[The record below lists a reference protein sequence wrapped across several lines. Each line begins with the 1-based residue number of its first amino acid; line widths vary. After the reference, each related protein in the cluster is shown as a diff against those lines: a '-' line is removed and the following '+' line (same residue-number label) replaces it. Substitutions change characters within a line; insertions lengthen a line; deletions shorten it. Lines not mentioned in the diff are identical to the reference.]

1 MSRNYYIFQSGQ
13 LRRKDNTIYFENEN
27 TKRPIPIEDVESF
40 YAFGELS
47 LNTKLLDFLA
57 QKNVPIHFFNYYD
70 YYSGSYYPREEL
82 NSGYLVVNQVNH
94 YDDSNKRMAIA
105 REIVS
110 AASDNILRNLKYYRN
125 RVGGLKPFI
134 ENIEK
139 EQEKF
144 PSAGNPFQLMGVEGR
159 IRDIYYESF
168 NEILNLD
175 EPFEKRVKRPPDNVI
190 NTLISFGN
198 SMLYST
204 CLSEI
209 YRTQLNPLISFL
221 HEPGERRYS
230 LSLDMSEIF
239 KPIIVDRII
248 FKLLNSNMLGDS
260 DFEKNLNYC
269 YLQESGRKTFTRE
282 YDKKLNQTIKHRDLE
297 RKVSYQR
304 LIRLENY
311 KLIKHL
317 TGEEDY
323 EGFRIWW

>member
-1 MSRNYYIFQSGQ
+1 MSRNYYIFNSGQ

-27 TKRPIPIEDVESF
+27 TKRPIPIEDVEAF

-57 QKNVPIHFFNYYD
+57 QKNVPVHFFNYYD

-82 NSGYLVVNQVNH
+82 NSGYLVVNQVKH
-94 YDDSNKRMAIA
+94 YDDPAKRMEIA

-110 AASDNILRNLKYYRN
+110 AASDNILRNLKYYKN
-125 RVGGLKPFI
+125 RVDGLEPYI
-134 ENIEK
+134 EKVEK

-144 PSAGNPFQLMGVEGR
+144 PSADNTLQLMGVEGR

-168 NEILNLD
+168 NKILDLE
-175 EPFEKRVKRPPDNVI
+175 EPFEKRVKQPPDNVI

-230 LSLDMSEIF
+230 LSLDVSEIF

-248 FKLLNSNMLGDS
+248 FKLLNSDMLKDG
-260 DFEKNLNYC
+260 DFEKDLNYC
-269 YLQESGRKTFTRE
+269 YLKENGRKTFTKE
-282 YDKKLNQTIKHRDLE
+282 YDNKLNQTIKHRDLE

-311 KLIKHL
+311 KLIKHV
-317 TGEEDY
+317 TGEKDY

>member
-1 MSRNYYIFQSGQ
+1 MSRNYYIFNSGRI
-13 LRRKDNTIYFENEN
+13 RRKDNTIYFENEN
-27 TKRPIPIEDVESF
+27 TKRPIPIEDVEAF

-47 LNTKLLDFLA
+47 LNTKLLDFLS
-57 QKNVPIHFFNYYD
+57 QKNVPVHFFNYYD

-82 NSGYLVVNQVNH
+82 NSGYLVVNQVKY
-94 YDDSNKRMAIA
+94 YDDPSKRMTIA

-110 AASDNILRNLKYYRN
+110 AASDNILRNLKYYKN
-125 RVGGLKPFI
+125 RVDGLEPYIGSI
-134 ENIEK
+134 EE

-144 PSAGNPFQLMGVEGR
+144 PSADNPFKLMGVEGR

-168 NEILNLD
+168 NEILELD
-175 EPFEKRVKRPPDNVI
+175 EPFEKRVKQPPDNMI

-230 LSLDMSEIF
+230 LSLDVSEIF

-248 FKLLNSNMLGDS
+248 FKLLNSNMLKDS
-260 DFEKNLNYC
+260 DFEKDLNYC
-269 YLQESGRKTFTRE
+269 YLKESGRKTFTKE
-282 YDKKLNQTIKHRDLE
+282 YDNKLNQTIKHRDLE

-317 TGEEDY
+317 TEEKEY

>member
-1 MSRNYYIFQSGQ
+1 MSRNYYIFNSGQ

-27 TKRPIPIEDVESF
+27 TKRPIPIEDVEAF

-57 QKNVPIHFFNYYD
+57 QKNVPVHFFNYYD

-82 NSGYLVVNQVNH
+82 NSGYLVVNQVKH
-94 YDDSNKRMAIA
+94 YDDQSKRMIIA

-110 AASDNILRNLKYYRN
+110 AASDNILRNLKYYKN
-125 RVGGLKPFI
+125 RVDGLEPY
-134 ENIEK
+134 IEK
-139 EQEKF
+139 VEEEQEKF
-144 PSAGNPFQLMGVEGR
+144 PNADNTFQLMGVEGR

-168 NEILNLD
+168 NKILDLD
-175 EPFEKRVKRPPDNVI
+175 EPFEKRVKQPPDNVI

-230 LSLDMSEIF
+230 LSLDVSEIF

-248 FKLLNSNMLGDS
+248 FKLLNSNMLKDG
-260 DFEKNLNYC
+260 DFEKDLNYC
-269 YLQESGRKTFTRE
+269 YLKESGRKTFTKE
-282 YDKKLNQTIKHRDLE
+282 YDNKLNQTIKHRDLE

-311 KLIKHL
+311 KLIKHV
-317 TGEEDY
+317 TGEKDY